1 MEESL
6 LRLGTEENGMKK
18 ISYTKYPALANRIDN
33 LLLSETYFG
42 TEFQDPS
49 IFFPWKE
56 FRAFFSSGTVSNGI
70 P

>member
-18 ISYTKYPALANRIDN
+18 ISFTKYPALANRIAN
-33 LLLSETYFG
+33 LLLSETCFG

-49 IFFPWKE
+49 IFFHGRNSE
-56 FRAFFSSGTVSNGI
+56 HFSPLWNG
-70 P
+70 